1 MSNYLIHRQ
10 GKRGIYTNFPVQ
22 RRHRGRCQHPMRL
35 KIGNTMQEAMERLP
49 AALKVAQAIQKA
61 MDSTP
66 PGKDPTLEKQ
76 RWSLA
81 NYKNQIFNDKVFIQ
95 QGNFE
100 ESDTDDKV
108 VDLIRNEDIKPK
120 QITIPTSNHHTWQ
133 QLVDEVRRR
142 EPNKSEHTL
151 VQFDTRIKQFIE
163 VTKQEYVEACCREDV
178 LKWRDWLQQT
188 RDKNTTFKAYY
199 KMMRRLYQYAHQ
211 WGWHDNE
218 PNDLFQNRYVTNVN
232 VENQDDYGLINEKK
246 DLDIKVPDAFF
257 SMRKFSK
264 ATDSQKQSI
273 VNWWIMRYTCCHKGE
288 ADGIMWEDIDL
299 ERRTI
304 KIERNAIRSVKRTQR
319 ARELPILDPLYD
331 VLKRYQDETKRY
343 VGSIHGHKKGM
354 KATDLA
360 SHISQWMYQ
369 QKWGDVTYS
378 PKDARDYG
386 NTVLQSK
393 YGDDRRVSAINGHK
407 QDKGNSTGVY
417 GKITLESKREVLM
430 ALLE

>member
-1 MSNYLIHRQ
+1 
-10 GKRGIYTNFPVQ
+10 
-22 RRHRGRCQHPMRL
+22 
-35 KIGNTMQEAMERLP
+35 
-49 AALKVAQAIQKA
+49 
-61 MDSTP
+61 
-66 PGKDPTLEKQ
+66 
-76 RWSLA
+76 
-81 NYKNQIFNDKVFIQ
+81 
-95 QGNFE
+95 
-100 ESDTDDKV
+100 
-108 VDLIRNEDIKPK
+108 
-120 QITIPTSNHHTWQ
+120 
-133 QLVDEVRRR
+133 
-142 EPNKSEHTL
+142 
-151 VQFDTRIKQFIE
+151 
-163 VTKQEYVEACCREDV
+163 
-178 LKWRDWLQQT
+178 
-188 RDKNTTFKAYY
+188 
-199 KMMRRLYQYAHQ
+199 MMRRLYQYAHQ

-218 PNDLFQNRYVTNVN
+218 PADLFQNRYVTNVN

-343 VGSIHGHKKGM
+343 MGSIHGHKEGM